1 MQALQELISPA
12 QSNFLVMVASLVLSI
27 IGAGIGFWAAKT
39 RGLILILSGPLVWLL
54 WQGHQWITRYD
65 PQSGYFGLNKVWVL
79 AFETVVF
86 VALGALCGWIWNRVI
101 APEKQGK

>member
-1 MQALQELISPA
+1 MSALQELISPA
-12 QSNFLVMVASLVLSI
+12 QSNFLVIVASLTLSVL
-27 IGAGIGFWAAKT
+27 GAAIGFWKAKR
-39 RGLILILSGPLVWLL
+39 RGLLFIFCGPLVFLM
-54 WQGHQWITRYD
+54 WQFHVWITRYD

-79 AFETVVF
+79 ALEIAIF

>member
-1 MQALQELISPA
+1 MNLPELISPERA
-12 QSNFLVMVASLVLSI
+12 NQLVLWAAIALSVL
-27 IGAGIGFWAAKT
+27 GAALGFWAAKA
-39 RGLILILSGPLVWLL
+39 RGLVAILAGPLVFLL

-79 AFETVVF
+79 ALEVVIF

-101 APEKQGK
+101 APGKQGK